1 MRTRTLASIK
11 ILYRRI
17 FPKTETKE
25 FAIIA
30 TAGELL
36 AATEASALAYI
47 HHSTQYV
54 ALASDYQRGSD
65 EMREKLWIIENTRSF
80 SEKCV
85 SILKEAKLETV
96 YQLRAFERGTEPFHD
111 HNK

>member
-1 MRTRTLASIK
+1 MRARTLAVIK
-11 ILYRRI
+11 IPYRTI

-36 AATEASALAYI
+36 AATEATALACI

-65 EMREKLWIIENTRSF
+65 EK
-80 SEKCV
+80 K
-85 SILKEAKLETV
+85 ALE
-96 YQLRAFERGTEPFHD
+96 R
-111 HNK
+111 